1 MASESRPA
9 PISDIAGKE
18 VLLANMAGDVGLL
31 TDVIDLFLEHAP
43 KAMTELRAAVTRQDA
58 AGIAHW
64 GHTLKGMVANFEHG
78 RAFAAAGQME
88 SLGRTGDV
96 AAATAVL
103 PEIEM
108 EMSALLP
115 AVAKI
120 RSELT

>member
-9 PISDIAGKE
+9 PISGLAAKE

-31 TDVIDLFLEHAP
+31 SEVLDLFLEHAP

-58 AGIAHW
+58 AAVAHW
-64 GHTLKGMVANFEHG
+64 GHTLKGMVANFENG
-78 RAFAAAGQME
+78 RAFEAAGQME
-88 SLGRTGDV
+88 TLGGAGDI
-96 AAATAVL
+96 AGATTVL

-115 AVAKI
+115 AVLKV
-120 RSELT
+120 RSELA